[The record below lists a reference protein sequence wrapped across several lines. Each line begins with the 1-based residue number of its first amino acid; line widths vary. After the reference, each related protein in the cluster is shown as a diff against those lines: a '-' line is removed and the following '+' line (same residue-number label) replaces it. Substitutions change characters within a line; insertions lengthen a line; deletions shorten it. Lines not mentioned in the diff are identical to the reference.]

1 MLSSI
6 FRSTSRFVRLSFTCN
21 RISIDDSLLV
31 GHGLAT
37 SYVDTPPT
45 NLESNDD
52 EETDYRSYDQKP
64 LTKSSNDDYRQTKS
78 MTYSSEV
85 TKRSTASNNNRPTS
99 VNVSNGTT
107 FKMTSVGGNPCSRC
121 SKTVYSAEEVKAAGK
136 V

>member
-1 MLSSI
+1 M
-6 FRSTSRFVRLSFTCN
+6 
-21 RISIDDSLLV
+21 

-45 NLESNDD
+45 NLESNDE

-78 MTYSSEV
+78 MTYTSEV
-85 TKRSTASNNNRPTS
+85 TARSTASTNNRPTS
-99 VNVSNGTT
+99 VNVSNGTA
-107 FKMTSVGGNPCSRC
+107 FKMTSVGGNTCSRC